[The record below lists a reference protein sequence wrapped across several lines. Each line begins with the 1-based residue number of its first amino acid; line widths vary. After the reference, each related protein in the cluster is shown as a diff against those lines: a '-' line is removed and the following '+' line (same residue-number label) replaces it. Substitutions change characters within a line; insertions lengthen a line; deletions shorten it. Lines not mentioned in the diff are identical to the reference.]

1 MVINNISY
9 RIKEFI
15 MLVILASIMG
25 FFLCEDCHKSWDP
38 FWRLEVI
45 MISIWI
51 VMWYGNGGVSHLI
64 DKFYSWLNEPIE
76 RFILGILGAAVYS
89 TVAILGMSYL
99 FYQIFEVSIG
109 NGWDVVW
116 ISIGVSITIL
126 LFALTQK
133 FLFSWRELSLREEK
147 MRNELL
153 VSRYE
158 VLKNQ
163 INPHFIFNGLNALTE
178 LVYEDQDQAVK
189 YIDQL
194 AKVMRYVL
202 QSGNVEVVSLN
213 EEMAILQSYIFL
225 QKIRYADSLQVDID
239 LDEGEEEKLIAP
251 LVLQMLFE
259 NAIKH
264 NELTKENP
272 LKVRIYK
279 EEDKLVIVNNILA
292 KEILAND
299 STGIGLKNIVARYES
314 LSTKKVKIDESGGVF
329 SVSIPLINQLK

>member
-1 MVINNISY
+1 MMLNNLSY

-15 MLVILASIMG
+15 LLVILASTMG
-25 FFLCEDCHKSWDP
+25 FFTCQDCHKSWDS
-38 FWRLEVI
+38 FWRLELI
-45 MISIWI
+45 MISIWV

-64 DKFYSWLNEPIE
+64 DKYYSWLNKPIE
-76 RFILGILGAAVYS
+76 RFILGIAGAAVYS

-109 NGWDVVW
+109 SGWDVIW
-116 ISIGVSITIL
+116 ITIGVSISIL
-126 LFALTQK
+126 LAALTHK
-133 FLFSWRELSLREEK
+133 FLFAWRELSLREEK
-147 MRNELL
+147 MRSELL

-202 QSGNVEVVSLN
+202 QAGKVEVVSLK
-213 EEMAILQSYIFL
+213 EEMEILHSYIFL
-225 QKIRYADSLQVDID
+225 QKIRYADSLQVDIV
-239 LDEGEEEKLIAP
+239 LKKEEEEKFIAP

-272 LKVRIYK
+272 LKIRIYC
-279 EEDKLVIVNNILA
+279 EEDKLMMVNNIMA

-314 LSTKKVKIDESGGVF
+314 LSSTEVKIDKSGGVF